1 MIEGK
6 IESDRLPFNE
16 QRNWK
21 LKEFHL
27 WHRGRIGDYNF
38 QIIPFSFLKEKKLQF
53 EMSQRKC
60 GKNVLNSQCRNVTVN
75 VSITYWTRHNNSRPF
90 NRSIIHSPFRIDSS
104 GNFFSSVQMN
114 WWSKN
119 IQNEPCIH
127 SGWIICLF
135 YSKNYVFDRC
145 RCISLR
151 CCNLQFTAQNSIC
164 CTNFYRQ
171 KRPLHTLDISH
182 IELNT
187 ICFCSLTMHTHWN
200 THPKSIGC
208 ESDGDREK
216 ESESAPISIVVGSV
230 C

>member
-27 WHRGRIGDYNF
+27 WHCKRIGDYNF
-38 QIIPFSFLKEKKLQF
+38 QIIPFPFLKEKKFQF

-119 IQNEPCIH
+119 IQNESAESFRLNHLPVLFEKLRFWPMPMHFSSLLQLAIH
-127 SGWIICLF
+127 R
-135 YSKNYVFDRC
+135 SKLDLLYK
-145 RCISLR
+145 L
-151 CCNLQFTAQNSIC
+151 LQTKAPVAYTRYFAHWTQYHMFLLIDDA
-164 CTNFYRQ
+164 
-171 KRPLHTLDISH
+171 HTLKYTSKKYRLW
-182 IELNT
+182 ER
-187 ICFCSLTMHTHWN
+187 W
-200 THPKSIGC
+200 G
-208 ESDGDREK
+208 
-216 ESESAPISIVVGSV
+216 
-230 C
+230 

>member
-75 VSITYWTRHNNSRPF
+75 VSITY
-90 NRSIIHSPFRIDSS
+90 
-104 GNFFSSVQMN
+104 
-114 WWSKN
+114 
-119 IQNEPCIH
+119 
-127 SGWIICLF
+127 
-135 YSKNYVFDRC
+135 
-145 RCISLR
+145 
-151 CCNLQFTAQNSIC
+151 
-164 CTNFYRQ
+164 
-171 KRPLHTLDISH
+171 
-182 IELNT
+182 
-187 ICFCSLTMHTHWN
+187 
-200 THPKSIGC
+200 
-208 ESDGDREK
+208 
-216 ESESAPISIVVGSV
+216 
-230 C
+230 